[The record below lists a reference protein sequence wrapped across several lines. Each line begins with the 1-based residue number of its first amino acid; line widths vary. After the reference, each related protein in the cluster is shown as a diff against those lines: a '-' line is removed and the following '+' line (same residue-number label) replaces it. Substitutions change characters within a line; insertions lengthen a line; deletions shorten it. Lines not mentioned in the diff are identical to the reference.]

1 MDKLIG
7 VISDT
12 HNLLRSQIIAKLKP
26 CDLIIHAG
34 DIGEKTVFK
43 ELNKIQKVVAVRG
56 NMDNELWARQLMNTE
71 YIEFANKNILIIHN
85 ISQFVIDPKAA
96 GLDIIIYG
104 HSHQPAIQYF
114 DDVLYLNPGSA
125 GPRRFK
131 LPISMAYLRI
141 VEGSIFPEIIKIE
154 VKEDQI

>member
-7 VISDT
+7 VIADT
-12 HNLLRSQIIAKLKP
+12 HNLLRPEIIAKLKI

-34 DIGEKTVFK
+34 DIGEQVILK
-43 ELNKIQKVVAVRG
+43 ELTKIQKIVAVRG
-56 NMDNELWARQLMNTE
+56 NMDRESWARRLKDTE
-71 YIEFANKNILIIHN
+71 YIEFAHKNIVIIHN
-85 ISQFVIDPKAA
+85 LSQLFIDPKAA
-96 GLDIIIYG
+96 GQDIVIYG
-104 HSHQPAIQYF
+104 HSHQPAIQYQ

-141 VEGSIFPEIIKIE
+141 TDEKVYPEIIEIE
-154 VKEDQI
+154 ENQ